1 MKKLISFFLIVF
13 LLTVLP
19 AFSEETDIAYEKMS
33 WALCEKLMEKTREA
47 AKENT
52 AGVRED
58 VFVRVQAI
66 ASLLP
71 ENKPESVIFIDMDE
85 MTRTLKANAEEAL
98 ADALAN
104 VSAVSTRI
112 LSYVDEETLESAMA
126 AANAFYDKA
135 EDVLGVISDE
145 FGLFSNSVMENITE
159 EDLEE
164 LKELGEAF
172 SGQVFSILGSMLEGA
187 GKYTQGLFERLPED
201 TQNTINAF
209 IAEASEKLDSIFD
222 EQAIAFVNEALTL
235 THSYSSVQTC
245 ANGFIIFDTGESVVP
260 AVSIQHADSET
271 VVLTAMYMDR
281 AMADMLLSIENT
293 IE

>member
-1 MKKLISFFLIVF
+1 MKKLLSFLLAVF
-13 LLTVLP
+13 LLLTLP
-19 AFSEETDIAYEKMS
+19 AFSEETEIAYENMS
-33 WALCEKLMEKTREA
+33 WALCDELMEKTRGA

-58 VFVRVQAI
+58 VFMRVQAI

-71 ENKPESVIFIDMDE
+71 ENKPENVVFIDMDE
-85 MTRTLKANAEEAL
+85 MTRALKANAEEAL
-98 ADALAN
+98 ADALSN
-104 VSAVSTRI
+104 VGAVSTRI

-126 AANAFYDKA
+126 AASAFYDKA
-135 EDVLGVISDE
+135 EDVLGLISDE
-145 FGLFSNSVMENITE
+145 FGLFSDSVMENVTE

-164 LKELGEAF
+164 LRELGEAF
-172 SGQVFSILGSMLEGA
+172 SGQVFSIFGSMLEGA
-187 GKYTQGLFERLPED
+187 GKYAEGLFERLPED
-201 TQNTINAF
+201 TRNTIDAF

-235 THSYSSVQTC
+235 TKTVSSRQTG

-260 AVSIQHADSET
+260 AVSIQYADSET

-281 AMADMLLSIENT
+281 ALADMLMKIEDT